1 MHSPAIWLSNHLYS
15 NFKIWLYCL
24 NKLFKISVLKIVIN
38 ERRSQTSITHGAN
51 FIVFLNWSRLSRREC
66 FRITLN
72 FIIKR
77 KWWVLYLLLSLC
89 MQFLAERR
97 VAKTRNYDWFWNFQ
111 NTHHFAIDAPLS
123 ILCINVFRIL
133 NRKDFRISRAQAQRW
148 ERSPPGPGFDSQT
161 WRHMWVKFVAS
172 SRPCSEGFSP
182 GLAPRVSS
190 ALHKPTF

>member
-1 MHSPAIWLSNHLYS
+1 M
-15 NFKIWLYCL
+15 
-24 NKLFKISVLKIVIN
+24 
-38 ERRSQTSITHGAN
+38 QN

-89 MQFLAERR
+89 MQFLAERS

-111 NTHHFAIDAPLS
+111 NTHHFLIDAPLS
-123 ILCINVFRIL
+123 ILCINFFRIS
-133 NRKDFRISRAQAQRW
+133 NRKDFRISGAQAQRW
-148 ERSPPGPGFDSQT
+148 EHSPPGPGFDSQT
-161 WRHMWVKFVAS
+161 WRHMWVEFVAS

-182 GLAPRVSS
+182 GLVPRVSS
-190 ALHKPTF
+190 APHKSTF

>member
-1 MHSPAIWLSNHLYS
+1 
-15 NFKIWLYCL
+15 
-24 NKLFKISVLKIVIN
+24 
-38 ERRSQTSITHGAN
+38 
-51 FIVFLNWSRLSRREC
+51 
-66 FRITLN
+66 
-72 FIIKR
+72 
-77 KWWVLYLLLSLC
+77 

-172 SRPCSEGFSP
+172 SR
-182 GLAPRVSS
+182 LAPRVFLRVLRRGFLPLRINQHSKFQFDMETVDKKS
-190 ALHKPTF
+190 HLVECSFSKCPFIYFILFL